1 MRELRGLAAA
11 GGGARWAGCGSEL
24 AGHTR
29 ALAIEKGI
37 GGTETSST
45 RSVALAMH
53 LALLSLPSTA
63 CSSNLE
69 KKAAY
74 LSTTC
79 QFKESEDQRG

>member
-1 MRELRGLAAA
+1 
-11 GGGARWAGCGSEL
+11 
-24 AGHTR
+24 
-29 ALAIEKGI
+29 
-37 GGTETSST
+37 
-45 RSVALAMH
+45 MH

-79 QFKESEDQRG
+79 QFEESEDQRG